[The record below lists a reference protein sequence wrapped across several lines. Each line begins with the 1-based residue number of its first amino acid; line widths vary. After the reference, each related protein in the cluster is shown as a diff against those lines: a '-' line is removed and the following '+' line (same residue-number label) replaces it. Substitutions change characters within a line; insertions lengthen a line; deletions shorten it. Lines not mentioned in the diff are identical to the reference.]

1 VSKNHQI
8 FPKLIDFYD
17 DYLEDGDVERFV
29 ARTAEVYLQ
38 GTLCRLLKH
47 GHPRVRRAA
56 ALALG
61 FLGDYRANP
70 ALGEALK
77 DPDRPVRL
85 LAEEAIRSVWLRPGI
100 PGLDRELRFLNR
112 LASARLYS
120 KVVEKATELLSTV
133 SNIPEVY
140 YLRGSAFF
148 AQEKYEEAVRDHHM
162 ALELNP
168 YHFLAATGMGY
179 ALVKLR
185 NLRGA
190 LDAFRRALKINPNLE
205 GVRLEIHRIR
215 RLLGEV
221 F

>member
-1 VSKNHQI
+1 VSRNQRML
-8 FPKLIDFYD
+8 PKLIILYD

-29 ARTAEVYLQ
+29 HRTAELYMQ

-47 GHPRVRRAA
+47 GEARVRRAA
-56 ALALG
+56 ALSLG
-61 FLGDYRANP
+61 FLGDYRANA

-85 LAEEAIRSVWLRPGI
+85 LAEEAIRNVWLRPGV
-100 PGLDRELRFLNR
+100 PGLERELRFLTR
-112 LASARLYS
+112 LASARLFS
-120 KVVEKATELLSTV
+120 KVVEKATELLGDV
-133 SNIPEVY
+133 SNVPEVY
-140 YLRGSAFF
+140 YLRGSALF

-168 YHFLAATGMGY
+168 YHFLAATRMGY